1 MPPNRKNTLQD
12 QLKDKGNPMATEA
25 KQGETSALEANVQC
39 RKAIHAQNRK
49 NLLQEQL
56 KDQGCKTSPSMDIDG
71 RTLVY
76 IYIYIYIQTDRQTK
90 LY

>member
-12 QLKDKGNPMATEA
+12 QLKDKGNQMATEA
-25 KQGETSALEANVQC
+25 KQGKTSAIEAEVQC

-76 IYIYIYIQTDRQTK
+76 TSIYIYIYRERERER
-90 LY
+90 